1 MNNFMKQFNLLII
14 AFLLGSIT
22 VFSQQIEV
30 SGTITDESGGA
41 IPGVSVE
48 AVGTELGAQSDF
60 DGNYNIKVES
70 GTKLR
75 FSYVGM
81 KTLTKVV
88 SDAKLDITLAEDI
101 LGLEEVIITGTS
113 GVARKKQLG
122 SAISTVSAKNLS
134 DSKANVSIGEA
145 LQGQVAGAK
154 INRNSGDPS
163 GGISIQLR
171 GNSTISPDGSSDPLY
186 IIDGVFINNS
196 SSSLLNLGGNTQN
209 RLVDIDPEDIDRIEI
224 LKGAAAAAIYGSRAA
239 NGVVQIFTK
248 RGKTG
253 EPKISFSTSFNANSI
268 REYLPYNDTQL
279 AWDGDNA
286 VPAERYNYQDYIFQ
300 NSTGFQNNLSIS
312 GANEKTGYSI
322 SLSQYEN
329 EGIVKNTDFSRKS
342 GRIRIDQ
349 KVYDW
354 MDVSI
359 GSYFSNSFSNDMPN
373 GANYGPITSL
383 LFADNINDA
392 SPDEFGNYP
401 NIGWMANPNESID
414 RIKASQEYFRSIS
427 DIQVKIKPFT
437 GATINYTF
445 GLDNSN
451 GEGLLFIPYGFSTFP
466 NGRNEKTTSKTLL
479 YNSDLNLSYSTS
491 ITDDIKSTTGFG
503 YSYQYQKNDIF
514 GVQNIIVPPLDG
526 IISITPDLI
535 SGGIDLR
542 TESALWGGYLQQ
554 HFAYKDQ
561 LFLTLAG
568 RMDGASTFGVDDR
581 QQFYPKVSASYS
593 ISDADFWN
601 DNIKDIIGTLKLR
614 TAWGQAGN
622 LSALGPN
629 RLYTTYDPGAYG
641 GNLSYFPNEL
651 QGSADLKPE
660 RQTELEF
667 GFDMAL
673 LNDKIGI
680 EFSYYNQDIQDLLLR
695 HDLSPSTGFAARFD
709 NIGSMTNKGYEILVR
724 AKPVSGDF
732 NWGISGTFSTNKNN
746 VTSVVGGKLDLAYW
760 GRVVA
765 ITDQPL
771 GVFYGTYIA
780 RDDAGNAVLDANGF
794 VQSAKGSY
802 EEITLSDGE
811 TYFQAVQEFDPITG
825 QPTGTILKKVVG
837 DPNPDF
843 VASLTNTFKYKDFSL
858 RIQFDTSQGGDVL
871 SWDKRMQYLFAGGE
885 ATGLELSGEIPKGS
899 SSAKFGIEEAY
910 IEDGSYVKLREVALS
925 YDLKLNKSYIKSI
938 KLTASGNNLISWDNH
953 WGFDPE
959 INTGGQIN
967 GVSGVQMGSVP
978 IPRVFKLGAKFNF

>member
-1 MNNFMKQFNLLII
+1 MNKFMKQFNLLII

-41 IPGVSVE
+41 IPGVSVNV
-48 AVGTELGAQSDF
+48 VGTDLGSQSDF
-60 DGNYNIKVES
+60 NGNYTIKVET
-70 GTKLR
+70 GDQLK

-88 SDAKLDITLAEDI
+88 SDTKLDVSLVEDI
-101 LGLEEVIITGTS
+101 LGLDEVIITGTS
-113 GVARKKQLG
+113 GLATRKQLG
-122 SAISTVSAKNLS
+122 SSISSVSAKDLS

-145 LQGQVAGAK
+145 LQGQIAGAK

-171 GNSTISPDGSSDPLY
+171 GNSTLAGSSEPLY

-196 SSSLLNLGGNTQN
+196 SSSLLNLGGSTQN
-209 RLVDIDPEDIDRIEI
+209 RLVDIDPDDIDRIEI
-224 LKGAAAAAIYGSRAA
+224 LKGAAAAAIYGSRAS

-253 EPKISFSTSFNANSI
+253 EPKITFSTSFNSNSV

-279 AWDGDNA
+279 TWDGNTA

-300 NSTGFQNNLSIS
+300 NSTGFQNSLNVS
-312 GANEKTGYSI
+312 GSTEKTGYSI
-322 SLSQYEN
+322 SLSQYDN

-349 KVYDW
+349 KIYDW
-354 MDVSI
+354 MDLSI
-359 GSYFSNSFSNDMPN
+359 GSFFSNSFSNDMPN
-373 GANYGPITSL
+373 GSDYGPITSL
-383 LFADNINDA
+383 LFADNIDDA

-401 NIGWMANPNESID
+401 NIGWMANPYESID
-414 RIKASQEYFRSIS
+414 RIKATQEYFRSIS
-427 DIQVKIKPFT
+427 DIQVKIRPFK

-445 GLDNSN
+445 GLDNSS
-451 GEGLLFIPYGFSTFP
+451 GEGLLFIPNGFSTYA
-466 NGRNEKTTSKTLL
+466 NGRAEKITAKTLL
-479 YNSDLNLSYSTS
+479 YNSDLNLSYYTS

-503 YSYQYQKNDIF
+503 YSYQYDETDRF
-514 GVQNIIVPPLDG
+514 GVVNSEVGPIDGVVVINPSIV
-526 IISITPDLI
+526 T
-535 SGGIDLR
+535 GGSDYR
-542 TESALWGGYLQQ
+542 TQRSMWGGFLQQ
-554 HFAYKDQ
+554 SFDYKDQ

-568 RMDGASTFGVDDR
+568 RIDGASTFGEDNR
-581 QQFYPKVSASYS
+581 QQFYPKVSASYN
-593 ISDADFWN
+593 ISDTNFWT
-601 DNIKDIIGTLKLR
+601 DNIKDIVGTLKLR

-622 LSALGPN
+622 LSALEPYKI
-629 RLYTTYDPGAYG
+629 YTNYDADVYD
-641 GNLSYFPNEL
+641 GNIGYFPQTT

-660 RQTELEF
+660 RQTEFEI

-680 EFSYYNQDIQDLLLR
+680 EFSYYNQDIQDLLIN
-695 HDLSPSTGFAARFD
+695 HDLSPSTGFVSRYD
-709 NIGSMTNKGYEILVR
+709 NIGSMTNKGIEVLVK
-724 AKPVSGDF
+724 AKPMSGDF
-732 NWGISGTFSTNKNN
+732 NWDVSGTFSTNENN
-746 VTSVVGGKLDLAYW
+746 VTHVEGGKASMAFW
-760 GRVVA
+760 GYVVA

-780 RDDAGNAVLDANGF
+780 RDDAGNEVLDANGF
-794 VQSAKGSY
+794 VQGAKGHY
-802 EEITLSDGE
+802 ETITLSDGE
-811 TYFQAVQEFDPITG
+811 EYQVAVQDFDPTTG
-825 QPTGTILKKVVG
+825 QPTGSTLKKVIG

-843 VASLTNTFKYKDFSL
+843 VASLTNTFNYKDFSF
-858 RIQFDTSQGGDVL
+858 RFQFDTSQGGDVL
-871 SWDKRMQYLFAGGE
+871 SWDKRMNYLFKGGE
-885 ATGLELSGEIPKGS
+885 ATGLELSGEIPQGS
-899 SSAKFGIEEAY
+899 SAPKFGIADSF

-925 YDLKLNKSYIKSI
+925 YNLKLNKSYIKSI
-938 KLTASGNNLISWDNH
+938 KFTASGNNLISWDNH

-959 INTGGQIN
+959 VNTGGQSN
-967 GVSGVQMGSVP
+967 GVMGVQMATVP